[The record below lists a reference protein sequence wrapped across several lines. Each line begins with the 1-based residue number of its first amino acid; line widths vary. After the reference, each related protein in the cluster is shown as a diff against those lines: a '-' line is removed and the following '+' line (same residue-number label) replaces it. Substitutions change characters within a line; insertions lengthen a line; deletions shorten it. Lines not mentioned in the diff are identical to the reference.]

1 MNKTQESLKKYLPV
15 LREIESCFDK
25 LLDEAE
31 TEEEQA
37 LAHEAWKRASSFVA
51 LVEVSES

>member
-1 MNKTQESLKKYLPV
+1 MNSTQETLKKYLPV
-15 LREIESCFDK
+15 LREMESCFDK

-37 LAHEAWKRASSFVA
+37 LAREVWERAASFVA
-51 LVEVSES
+51 LAEISGS

>member
-1 MNKTQESLKKYLPV
+1 MNKTQESLKKYLPI

-51 LVEVSES
+51 LIEVSEN

>member
-1 MNKTQESLKKYLPV
+1 MNKTQETLKKYLPI

-31 TEEEQA
+31 TAEEQA
-37 LAHEAWKRASSFVA
+37 LAREVWERAASFVA
-51 LVEVSES
+51 LAEISES